1 MANSLLDFVM
11 SLVRD
16 PEAAA
21 AYAADPAQAITDA
34 NLTDVTSM
42 DVNNL
47 IPVVS
52 ESLSMAVPSTGTDGL
67 VDDHAGNVW
76 ASGAATAAFDAFGDH
91 VPDVAVDDVHSM
103 AANVVTEPDAAV
115 QSGLDVLADAGVPT
129 VAGVDDPSL
138 QFDGPVI
145 DDVPVDDVPAHD
157 DWSHAAPDD
166 HQMEADDSGFDIFD

>member
-16 PEAAA
+16 PDAAA

-34 NLTDVTSM
+34 NLTDVTSV

-52 ESLSMAVPSTGTDGL
+52 ESLSMAVPSTGAESV
-67 VDDHAGNVW
+67 VDDPSGNVW
-76 ASGAATAAFDAFGDH
+76 ASGAATAAFDAFDDH
-91 VPDVAVDDVHSM
+91 VPAVAVDEVHSM
-103 AANVVTEPDAAV
+103 AANLVTEPDAGV
-115 QSGLDVLADAGVPT
+115 QSGLDALADAGVPDL
-129 VAGVDDPSL
+129 ASADDTSL

-145 DDVPVDDVPAHD
+145 EDAPIDDAPPVD
-157 DWSHAAPDD
+157 DWSHSAPED
-166 HQMEADDSGFDIFD
+166 HQLDTDDTGFDIFD